1 VAAEL
6 QLELQLPEKNLKNP
20 FGRTMNGHAHKSRPK
35 EKLIQA
41 ESKSMHNA
49 DAQDCRRLH
58 SKLPTKTRT
67 LEE

>member
-1 VAAEL
+1 M
-6 QLELQLPEKNLKNP
+6 QK
-20 FGRTMNGHAHKSRPK
+20 M
-35 EKLIQA
+35 IQA

-58 SKLPTKTRT
+58 SKLLKKTDM

>member
-6 QLELQLPEKNLKNP
+6 QLELQLPEKSQNP
-20 FGRTMNGHAHKSRPK
+20 IGGTMNGHAHRSRPIQK
-35 EKLIQA
+35 MIQA

-58 SKLPTKTRT
+58 SKLPKKTDM